1 MTAVIAAA
9 WRVILR
15 RAQANW
21 AILGAAVLT
30 ILLATTLLSAG
41 PIYAGAVTLSGL
53 RRTLHDSP
61 IDQAN
66 VQVSIFSAT
75 GEYNSVNKIVS
86 DIAPGTFAATG
97 GSIERSGKS
106 ESFALPGQPADNVT
120 DLMIFSFFQNIEQHA
135 TLVSGNWPA
144 TTDGNPVQVAIP
156 QATAEL
162 LNLKIGST
170 MNVQSR
176 RVETFNLNVVI
187 AGIYKVNNPSE
198 GFWWNDP
205 LAING
210 SQQGA
215 SFTTYG
221 PFVTTTDTFFKIQGG
236 LAAQVYWRI
245 FPNFDNLTVSEVSG
259 LIANIEGL
267 KGTLN
272 RGRQPNDSFEV
283 NTTLNTILRTAQKS
297 LLVTR
302 SGVLI
307 VTVQLAILAGYALL
321 LTSNLL
327 VDQRRV
333 ETGLLHSRGASTG
346 QIVTM
351 ALMEA
356 LMLATPAAILGPWIA
371 KWSLHIFNHIGP
383 LASIGLPVNPVITRD
398 AYALS
403 VASAIGCVLAL
414 ALPMLVSARTFVQAR
429 AARGRQAA
437 RGLAQSAGIDLML
450 VAIAI
455 LGYWQLSRY
464 RGAITESVQGR
475 LGIDPFL
482 VAAPAI
488 GLVAGAII
496 ALRLVPLLARIID
509 RAATRQRGLVAS
521 LGAWQVSRRPLR
533 YARSALLLMI
543 AMAIGLFALSY
554 GSTWDL
560 SQHDQADYQIGADVR
575 LQPDIRIG
583 SSIPQYD
590 LAQAQ
595 KQIDGVE
602 ATMPANR
609 DLIEVSRSAGSGQ
622 LLAID
627 AAEAPGII
635 PFRADLSDQ
644 SFSSMMAVL
653 KAKRPVTPA
662 VQIPGTPQ
670 SLVFTLSMKLDP
682 LTPDAQTTLR
692 VKDIFPS
699 LSLVIQDANGVLYRL
714 TGGNFNDD
722 CIPQKIAEPAS
733 RREDAGTLDCTPQQ
747 LVVPLSYTME
757 NGETAMPSY
766 PLKLVSFEMTIVP
779 LAGIPRSGIFE
790 LQNLQGSS
798 RLDGQDPMPI
808 SLDWKSF
815 GWSTEQVGLSVA
827 PSIEL
832 LDTPIPNGFA
842 AKFNSGASRGRGL
855 TPFTFSLMPNGPR
868 PDPTMSAI
876 VNTTFLKETESK
888 VGDTLSLDIGGMRR
902 SVNVIGAV
910 KAFPTLNPDQAGIIV
925 DFPTL
930 VMEQFETGGRVLD
943 DEEWWLATSPGMSE
957 KVASVLSNSPYSS
970 PRVDTRAARMAT
982 LRTDPVALGIIG
994 ALSLGFVAAALFAAI
1009 GFAVSSAVSAR
1020 ERLTEFALLRALGLS
1035 TRQLTSWLSLEN
1047 GLLIAFSLIA
1057 GTALGLV
1064 LAYFILPLVS
1074 LTQAATQTIPE
1085 INVVVPW
1092 RSVLILEGTSLA
1104 ALVIVV
1110 VVLATLLR
1118 RIGLGSSL
1126 RLGEE

>member
-1 MTAVIAAA
+1 MTAVVAAA

-21 AILGAAVLT
+21 PILGAAMLT

-66 VQVSIFSAT
+66 VQISIFSAT
-75 GEYNSVNKIVS
+75 GEYNSVDKLVS
-86 DIAPGTFAATG
+86 DITPGTFAATG
-97 GSIERSGKS
+97 GSIERSGRS

-120 DLMIFSFFQNIEQHA
+120 NLTVFAFFQNIEQHT

-156 QATAEL
+156 QATAQL
-162 LNLKIGST
+162 LHLKVGST
-170 MNVQSR
+170 LNVQSR
-176 RVETFNLNVVI
+176 RVETFNLNVRI

-198 GFWWNDP
+198 GYWWNDT
-205 LAING
+205 LATTG
-210 SQQGA
+210 SEQGA

-221 PFVTTTDTFFKIQGG
+221 PFVTTADTFFKIQGG

-245 FPNFDNLTVSEVSG
+245 FPNFDKLTVNEVSG
-259 LIANIEGL
+259 MIANVEGL

-356 LMLATPAAILGPWIA
+356 LMLAAPAAILGPWIA
-371 KWSLHIFNHIGP
+371 TLSLRIFNHIGP

-403 VASAIGCVLAL
+403 IISAIGCVLAL
-414 ALPMLVSARTFVQAR
+414 GLPMLVSARTFVQAR
-429 AARGRQAA
+429 ADRGRQAS

-509 RAATRQRGLVAS
+509 RAATRQRGLVAA

-583 SSIPQYD
+583 ASIPQYD

-595 KQIDGVE
+595 KQVDGVD

-609 DLIEVSRSAGSGQ
+609 DLIEVSRAAGSGQ

-627 AAEAPGII
+627 AAQAPEIV
-635 PFRADLSDQ
+635 PFRANLSDQ
-644 SFSSMMAVL
+644 SFSAMMAEL
-653 KAKRPVTPA
+653 KAKRPTTPG

-670 SLVFTLSMKLDP
+670 SLVFNLKVTLDP
-682 LTPDAQTTLR
+682 LTEDAQRTLR

-699 LSLVIQDANGVLYRL
+699 LSIVVQDANGVLYRL
-714 TGGNFNDD
+714 TAGNFNAD
-722 CIPQKIAEPAS
+722 
-733 RREDAGTLDCTPQQ
+733 GTPQH
-747 LVVPLSYTME
+747 LVLPLSYRMD
-757 NGETAMPSY
+757 NGAMAMPSY
-766 PLKLVSFEMTIVP
+766 PLSLVSFEMTIVP
-779 LAGIPRSGIFE
+779 LAGTPRTGVFE
-790 LQNLQGSS
+790 LDSLQASS
-798 RLDGQDPMPI
+798 RMDGQDAMPI
-808 SLDWKSF
+808 SFDWKNF
-815 GWSTEQVGLSVA
+815 GWSTAQVGLSVA
-827 PSIEL
+827 PSIEPSN
-832 LDTPIPNGFA
+832 TPVPNGFA
-842 AKFNSGASRGRGL
+842 TKFSSGASRGRGL
-855 TPFTFSLMPNGPR
+855 TPLTFSLMPNGPR
-868 PDPTMSAI
+868 PDPAMSAI
-876 VNTTFLKETESK
+876 VNTSFLKETESK
-888 VGDTLSLDIGGMRR
+888 VGDTLSLDIGGQRR
-902 SVNVIGAV
+902 SVTVIGAV
-910 KAFPTLNPDQAGIIV
+910 SAFPTLDPNQPGIIV

-930 VMEQFETGGRVLD
+930 VAQQFEAGSRVLD
-943 DEEWWLATSPGMSE
+943 EEEWWLATSPGMSD
-957 KVASVLSNSPYSS
+957 KVATALSGSPYSS
-970 PRVDTRAARMAT
+970 PQVDTRADRMAT

-1074 LTQAATQTIPE
+1074 LTQAATQTVPE
-1085 INVVVPW
+1085 ITVVVPW

-1110 VVLATLLR
+1110 IVLATLLR